1 MALKY
6 LAGERI
12 IGTAAERA
20 AMSTALI
27 PATTNPHWQILGRAT
42 ANGSTALSDTGVF
55 TAKDYIM
62 IIING
67 WGTSGEEYQLN
78 FNDQTYLSGSGQYN
92 TRYNYTTGSADS
104 TSQANWNLF
113 RLQIEGG
120 SGTRG
125 GGYIGTF
132 NNQSGQEKYGDGW
145 SVRRLDGGASQAV
158 EMNVFAHQ
166 WEGTDQITRCKLTYE
181 GNDLATPSEIV
192 VLGYNASDTTGTA
205 AWELLK
211 DYDLPSDGDTFAS
224 GSFTAKKYLWIQ
236 TKLNDTGGTIY
247 PRMSFNSDN
256 SGGNYAFRMSKNGG
270 AYAGGQSQNT
280 IADFM
285 DATACP
291 IFINTYIINNA
302 SKEKAVLSKA
312 IGRGSTTESGE
323 VNRSEVGAKWSDTSN
338 QVTQV
343 VFENTGA
350 GSFEAGSNIKV
361 WGFD

>member
-1 MALKY
+1 MAIKY
-6 LAGERI
+6 LAGDRL

-42 ANGSTALSDTGVF
+42 SNGSVTSIDTGTF
-55 TAKDYIM
+55 TAKEYIM
-62 IIING
+62 IIMNG
-67 WGTSGEEYQLN
+67 WGTSGAEYQVN
-78 FNDQTYLSGSGQYN
+78 FNGQQYNVSNGQYN
-92 TRYNYTTGSADS
+92 ARYNHCAGGGDLTAQSD
-104 TSQANWNLF
+104 WNLF
-113 RLQIEGG
+113 RIQIEGG

-132 NNQSGQEKYGDGW
+132 NNQSGQEKYSNGL
-145 SVRRLDGGASQAV
+145 SLRCKATGAGNAIDLN
-158 EMNVFAHQ
+158 EFAHK
-166 WEGTDQITRCKLTYE
+166 WEGTDQINRVTLTYE
-181 GNDLATPSEIV
+181 GETMATPTEIV

-211 DYDLPSDGDTFAS
+211 DYDLPSDGDTFSS

-247 PRMSFNSDN
+247 PRMSFNTDN
-256 SGGNYAFRMSKNGG
+256 SSGNYAFRMAKNGG
-270 AYAGGQSQNT
+270 TYAGGQSQNT

-302 SKEKAVLSKA
+302 SREKIVMSKA
-312 IGRGSTTESGE
+312 TGRGSTTESGE

-350 GSFEAGSNIKV
+350 GSFAAGSNIKV